1 MISEKLDA
9 EYQELAK
16 VIEENSPYKKKES
29 EERKMMTVREMG
41 DLLGIKKTDRY
52 WLVKKGFFQT
62 QVVLGKMWV
71 DIESFEKWYAN
82 QVKYKKVTGE
92 EPGKELNAWS
102 YSIKDLSKELGIA
115 DSVLYDILKRE
126 NIETVTVDYWKR
138 VPKKA
143 FDKWY
148 AGQTRYRTKTD
159 REKDAAAESA
169 TITMPEMARL
179 LGVPRSTVYSILSNP
194 KYKNIF
200 EITVIAD
207 KKRITKDSFQ
217 QFLDSQ
223 SQYQLAPLNDYKE
236 VAAEDNMALADYRRK
251 RLYKS
256 GKRKGNGN
264 QEYLTKSEAALLAHV
279 SLATIA
285 YWADQGHYTMI
296 KIGKL
301 VRIHRSEFEDWLN
314 YREKNGVNS

>member
-102 YSIKDLSKELGIA
+102 YSIKDLSEELGIA

-159 REKDAAAESA
+159 REKDAAAEAA

-194 KYKNIF
+194 KYKDIF

-217 QFLDSQ
+217 RFLNSQ

-236 VAAEDNMALADYRRK
+236 VAAEENMALADYRRK

-264 QEYLTKSEAALLAHV
+264 QEYLTKSEAALLANV
-279 SLATIA
+279 SLATIV

-301 VRIHRSEFEDWLN
+301 VRIDRLEFEDWLN